1 VKILHPAVRRGL
13 ALAVMSTGL
22 SAVILPQPAH
32 AQHVTD
38 APPDPFASARFSVAI
53 GAGGVPL
60 NVVEAVAAAEF
71 LDQHDSQ

>member
-1 VKILHPAVRRGL
+1 MRILHPAVRRAL

-22 SAVILPQPAH
+22 SAVVLPQPAH
-32 AQHVTD
+32 AQHVAD

-60 NVVEAVAAAEF
+60 NGPTAIAAADF
-71 LDQHDSQ
+71 LDQNVSQ